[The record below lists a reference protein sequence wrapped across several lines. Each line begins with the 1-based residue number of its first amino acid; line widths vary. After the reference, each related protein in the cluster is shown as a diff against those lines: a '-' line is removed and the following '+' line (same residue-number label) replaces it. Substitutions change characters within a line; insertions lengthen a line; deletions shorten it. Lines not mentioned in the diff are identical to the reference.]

1 MPNLTSWGS
10 RELEKLKID
19 MDRLFNSLCHDY
31 GIPSVC
37 GIIDCKPKTN
47 MQEIEQSLEVSTTMP
62 GFQAEDLEVS
72 VAETSMTISGEKNV
86 TFEGG
91 RRTSHFKE
99 TIPLPCRVDPENV
112 KATFKDGV
120 LKIILF
126 KCVIKPE
133 TIISINAE

>member
-10 RELEKLKID
+10 RELDKLKTD
-19 MDRLFNSLCHDY
+19 MDKLFNSLCHDY

-37 GIIDCKPKTN
+37 GIIDCTPRTQ
-47 MQEIEQSLEVSTTMP
+47 MQEMNGSLEVSTTMP
-62 GFQAEDLEVS
+62 GFHAEDLEVT
-72 VAETSMTISGEKNV
+72 VTETAMTIAGDKKV

-91 RRTSHFKE
+91 RQTNHFKK

-120 LKIILF
+120 LKITLF
-126 KCVIKPE
+126 KCVIKPQK
-133 TIISINAE
+133 IISINAE